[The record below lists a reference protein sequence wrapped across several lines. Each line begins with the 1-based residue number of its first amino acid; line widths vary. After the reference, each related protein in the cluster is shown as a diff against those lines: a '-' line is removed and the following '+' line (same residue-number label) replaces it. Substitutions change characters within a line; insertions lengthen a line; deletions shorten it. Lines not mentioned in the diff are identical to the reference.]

1 MWEAYYSKDD
11 TRGMAKQLMVETMGM
26 THAFDP
32 ISAKARSRDAIIS
45 AYILPVWTKGGAE
58 KMRQNEGRLS
68 DFLDSTGWNHRIIW
82 LQSCFTL

>member
-1 MWEAYYSKDD
+1 MLNLSVLPPTKKKVWEAYYSKDD
-11 TRGMAKQLMVETMGM
+11 TRGMAKQLMVDTMGM

-58 KMRQNEGRLS
+58 KMRRKTVRLLG
-68 DFLDSTGWNHRIIW
+68 FYRMEP
-82 LQSCFTL
+82 